1 MKKHVICCEV
11 LKLKLVSIIVP
22 IYNVELYLK
31 RCIDSLINQKYRNIE
46 IILVDDGSPDN
57 CPNICDGYAETDNR
71 IKVIH
76 KTNGGLSDARNAGL
90 RTATGDLIAFVDSDD
105 WVSSTYIEAMLNAM
119 NDSGADIVECGFI
132 RTSGEIPI
140 SARGVQFSRK
150 EYSSTEA
157 LQLLIKDHEL
167 HQIVWNK
174 LYTRSVIADTL
185 FEVGK
190 YNEDEFWTY
199 QIMGRA
205 QKIVKID
212 DILYYYY
219 QNNASIMGQGYK
231 FKRLDAIEGKVCR
244 QKYIDHNFP
253 ELSNIAATNL
263 MGSIIYAGQMS
274 LAYLD
279 EEEKKVAINILK
291 EYIKDIFGNKKFHFI
306 DTPKQNLW
314 LYMGKKQLVLICK
327 IRNSLR
333 INL

>member
-1 MKKHVICCEV
+1 MKLISV
-11 LKLKLVSIIVP
+11 IVP
-22 IYNVELYLK
+22 IYNVEDYLN
-31 RCIDSLINQKYRNIE
+31 RCVDSLINQTYSNIE

-57 CPNICDGYAETDNR
+57 CPAICDFYAQVDNR

-76 KTNGGLSDARNAGL
+76 KANGGLSDARNIGL
-90 RTATGDLIAFVDSDD
+90 RVASGDLIAFVDSDD
-105 WVSSTYIEAMLNAM
+105 WVSPTYIETMLNVL
-119 NDSGADIVECGFI
+119 NDSDADIVECGFI
-132 RTSGEIPI
+132 RTAGETDVSVRNNP
-140 SARGVQFSRK
+140 SSRRS
-150 EYSSTEA
+150 YSSAEA
-157 LQLLIKDHEL
+157 LQLLIKDCEL

-185 FEVGK
+185 FEIGK

-205 QKIVKID
+205 HKIVKID

-231 FKRLDAIEGKVCR
+231 FKRLDAIEAKVCR
-244 QKYIDHNFP
+244 QKYIDHNYP
-253 ELSNIAATNL
+253 DLSDIAATNL

-279 EEEKKVAINILK
+279 VEEKNIAINILK
-291 EYIKDIFGNKKFHFI
+291 RYIKDIFGNKKYHFI
-306 DTPKQNLW
+306 DSSKQKLW
-314 LYMGKKQLVLICK
+314 LYMGKKQLAITCK